1 MKKSIECWIYD
12 TTTER
17 FLLLQCPENDRHK
30 AYWQPVTGGIEAG
43 EDGLAA
49 CIREIREETGA
60 MVEAPKIRMLLDGFR
75 VYSNEKELHKTV
87 FLLETPGMAVTVSD
101 EHIGYRWACPDEV
114 GDLLLWGSNRITFGR
129 VLRYLGLS

>member
-1 MKKSIECWIYD
+1 LKKSIECWIYD

-43 EDGLAA
+43 EDRLAA
-49 CIREIREETGA
+49 CVREIREETGTAFDAA
-60 MVEAPKIRMLLDGFR
+60 MIRKLLDGFR

-101 EHIGYRWACPDEV
+101 EHIGYRWVRPDQV
-114 GDLLLWGSNRITFGR
+114 DDLLLWGSNRITFER
-129 VLRYLGLS
+129 VLQYLGLS